1 MRGNLVSLSPMI
13 IWREIQKKNFKDWK
27 KLAEFLQLDKEQVNE
42 ILLYP
47 QFPLNLP
54 VRLAEK
60 IVKQTL
66 NDPILKQFV
75 PLKKELDNTP
85 GYKLD
90 PVCDATFRKSTKLLH
105 KYQGRALL
113 ITTGACAMHCR
124 FCFRQNFDY
133 SSEEE
138 NSLFQQELAL
148 LRSDPSIAEIILSG
162 GDPLSL
168 SHEKLKYLIQELD
181 SISHLKKLRFHT
193 RFPIGIPERI
203 DSDFLSL
210 LSSIRLQVVFI
221 IHCNHPKELDQ
232 DVLLALK
239 KIQTLAIPVLNQCV
253 LLSDV
258 NDSEEVLY
266 ELFDKLTNHGI
277 LPYYLHQLDQVKG
290 ASHFEVDVDKGKELI
305 KALTKRLPGYAIP
318 KYVRE
323 IPGEFSKT
331 SLHSI

>member
-1 MRGNLVSLSPMI
+1 MIENKVFLRPMI
-13 IWREIQKKNFKDWK
+13 IWREIQKKNFRDWK
-27 KLAEFLQLDKEQVNE
+27 KLTEFLQLDQKQTDE
-42 ILLYP
+42 ILPSP

-54 VRLAEK
+54 VKLAEK
-60 IVKQTL
+60 IVKGTL
-66 NDPILKQFV
+66 HDPILKQFV
-75 PLKKELDNTP
+75 PLKKELDHTP

-90 PVCDATFRKSTKLLH
+90 PVQDASFRKSTKLLH

-133 SSEEE
+133 TSEEE

-148 LRSDPSIAEIILSG
+148 LRADSSITEIILSG

-168 SHEKLKYLIQELD
+168 SHEKLAHLIQQLD

-210 LSSIRLQVVFI
+210 LSSTRLQVVFI

-232 DVLLALK
+232 DVLAALK
-239 KIQTLAIPVLNQCV
+239 NIQKLGIPVLNQCV
-253 LLSDV
+253 LLSEV

-266 ELFDKLTNHGI
+266 ELFDTLTNHGI

-290 ASHFEVDVDKGKELI
+290 ASHFEVDENKGRALI
-305 KALTKRLPGYAIP
+305 KALAKRLPGYAIP

-323 IPGEFSKT
+323 IPGESSKT
-331 SLHSI
+331 LLHSI